1 MSDDT
6 WIIYTTVDLGSHYT
20 TIIYFNSSHNIWKYR
35 LYNVET
41 GLSLESD
48 IKLLTYEAALN
59 RAIET
64 VISVYSKDIGYAAKN
79 LYNNSYEVKILFTN
93 TRTSEIVLE
102 LIARTTYHPY
112 KDNLLV
118 LRVLQALAEQA

>member
-6 WIIYTTVDLGSHYT
+6 WIIYKTVDLRSHYT

-41 GLSLESD
+41 GLELESD

-64 VISVYSKDIGYAAKN
+64 VISIYSKDTGYVAKN

-93 TRTSEIVLE
+93 TRTSEIVSE

-118 LRVLQALAEQA
+118 LRMLQALAEQA